1 MTPPTTEYQ
10 RHKFSCANS
19 HLYPSTLLR
28 RPRPHE
34 VHVLKNHANY
44 LLDNEDRLF
53 NDDSEEHLVEIF
65 EIHAERII
73 KLKANQFRTCDTQFQ
88 HMQQEANQWDIR
100 HVFLQSSDSRSPL
113 DCSSDMLKS
122 CFTFHQVEASFLDSV
137 YTFGDQDKPLDL
149 CLAHFRSSHT
159 MDLAERD
166 LIAIPELHLSGRE
179 FRVSYLLRSM
189 EFSGNT
195 ESTWKWNLR
204 QTAVY
209 HSFDAETGK
218 SFWCNIKANDNFKT
232 RIKDSAS
239 YLDLD
244 QPALMQEHRVHRL
257 FTAALST
264 HLIYLHWCDENWRWC
279 INDMDVAIGALLDQA
294 RLTSINDLQL
304 TAPAYVELQIRKVTL
319 NSTRTYGNPP
329 PAGLVRDSS
338 RGSAYILHKFAML
351 LRKVFSPRQLFGRDL
366 GLDLG
371 KSNNL
376 PDPTENPEVAPNR
389 VRVSRPQALQIWS
402 ERIERLM
409 LAVQL
414 DITVLGEISAFYS
427 GLTES
432 LVSLH
437 GSVWEEY
444 DRDIRHFAKEIA
456 NISSGLE
463 TRKVQMQSLVLQLSE
478 GQNLYGMLLQQ
489 VTAISAE
496 VSAKRME
503 TIGYKTAQETASMHI
518 ITIVTLIFLPGTFVA
533 TFFQS
538 GVFWW
543 KEAPEDM
550 ESTWSYRGDAFAF
563 FSYLCFP
570 LMIATLGIWFCVW
583 FRMGRDRQQL
593 GKEGL

>member
-1 MTPPTTEYQ
+1 MTLKSTWLKYLRFMPREVSNIAARLIAHVDFEHSNKVESESIPHMRYTVSTHAARSKSMGHQ
-10 RHKFSCANS
+10 ACVS
-19 HLYPSTLLR
+19 STLVLEPLR
-28 RPRPHE
+28 Q
-34 VHVLKNHANY
+34 LMI
-44 LLDNEDRLF
+44 DR
-53 NDDSEEHLVEIF
+53 
-65 EIHAERII
+65 
-73 KLKANQFRTCDTQFQ
+73 
-88 HMQQEANQWDIR
+88 
-100 HVFLQSSDSRSPL
+100 FLQSSDSRSPL

-478 GQNLYGMLLQQ
+478 GQNLVSLQNKPNRFPLIFCRKI
-489 VTAISAE
+489 VWYAF
-496 VSAKRME
+496 
-503 TIGYKTAQETASMHI
+503 TAS
-518 ITIVTLIFLPGTFVA
+518 
-533 TFFQS
+533 
-538 GVFWW
+538 
-543 KEAPEDM
+543 
-550 ESTWSYRGDAFAF
+550 YGDK
-563 FSYLCFP
+563 
-570 LMIATLGIWFCVW
+570 
-583 FRMGRDRQQL
+583 R
-593 GKEGL
+593 